1 MATTGLK
8 PTDAQIERAVKG
20 DGTAFTALWDMYIGG
35 LGTYLRSSFKYL
47 DDFHVEDIC
56 SRSFEKAFR
65 QISTFDPSIGS
76 FFTWLKKIARNTA
89 LDVLEQESRIQPLS
103 LEDGLESDVSDSMT
117 DEEDSALDTIIRIE
131 DMEETLR
138 FIEGLPEL
146 YRDIARKRLVDG
158 LSYKEIAQE
167 CNLELNTVRTRIRR
181 AKMMID
187 KLSKE
192 SDLK

>member
-89 LDVLEQESRIQPLS
+89 LDVLEQESRMQPLS
-103 LEDGLESDVSDSMT
+103 LENGLES
-117 DEEDSALDTIIRIE
+117 E
-131 DMEETLR
+131 
-138 FIEGLPEL
+138 
-146 YRDIARKRLVDG
+146 
-158 LSYKEIAQE
+158 
-167 CNLELNTVRTRIRR
+167 
-181 AKMMID
+181 
-187 KLSKE
+187 
-192 SDLK
+192 